1 MLLCYV
7 GIAHAQAESDD
18 VTRDV
23 HRNLEVSIVEKEP
36 FVFMQ
41 NNKVSGFAIDIW
53 EAVAREN
60 EWSYSYE
67 RAQSL
72 VELLR
77 TQKKATADIA
87 IGHIAITED
96 REQIMEFS
104 EPILAG
110 GLQIIVHHIHPLRL
124 LVDAL
129 FVPQALFLLLLLAC
143 GFVIGTFLTWIS
155 RLRQKTGKITL
166 ATAAWIVITLGSFG
180 KALPR
185 ETLGR
190 IALLFWMCAAT
201 MCLSLYIASVSS
213 ALTSASLSHAISSHH
228 DLHGKKVGALKG
240 SIALAFMREKGIDAI
255 LYSDQ
260 SQIYR
265 DVKNELIDAAIL
277 DTEQV
282 QYYIANAG
290 DGRIKA
296 IEGIFQHKN
305 YGFALPI
312 GSDLQN
318 EIDIALDALRE
329 NGQYKKIHDKWFK

>member
-180 KALPR
+180 KASPR

-190 IALLFWMCAAT
+190 IALLF
-201 MCLSLYIASVSS
+201 S
-213 ALTSASLSHAISSHH
+213 LTSTSLSHAISSHH